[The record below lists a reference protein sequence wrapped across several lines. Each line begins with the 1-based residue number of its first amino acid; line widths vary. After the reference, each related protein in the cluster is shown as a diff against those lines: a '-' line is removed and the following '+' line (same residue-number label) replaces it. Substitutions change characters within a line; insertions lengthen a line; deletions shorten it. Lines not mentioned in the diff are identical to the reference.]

1 MRWIQSSVRYCT
13 LCGIVRAVLLLV
25 LVSSSSCCFAETSRV
40 GSQVSAP
47 IGKNG
52 KGVDMMMILS
62 TRTMVLRKGD
72 DGQARVKVLENMAKE
87 WMMAVGR
94 VWMPRTAR
102 VWCTVSDGHGEEKNW
117 MGFRVYVGKTER
129 EVQEKRK
136 KGDAAWCG
144 WRFMLDKAAGLVDRN
159 SSVGGGMHTAHACH
173 VKMPTYGS
181 YALGVDVSEGG
192 GKKGFFDRWSR
203 RMEGGGWKLV
213 VHGEEESMVKKY
225 AWQSE
230 TVAMIPADGLMDD
243 KNDSDERQSNMNVC
257 YVEHSSAFSSIR
269 AALWMVGIAVLLNA
283 SRISTSLSFRLTAGA
298 FTFMCMSGILLL
310 YVIWKNVPH
319 KKSMIVTYSMF
330 GGGVALL
337 LRLARMPSEYLLG
350 WVSSPIFYVY
360 LGMSGLVG
368 MAVTYYFMSEDDVKI
383 AKILEV
389 GLGILGIVIM
399 MWSATTI
406 MGGIAMFV
414 ASIAV
419 VRALPVCINM
429 VSLSLNQKIR
439 GRAREFTTKKLYFG
453 HGATFMQDTGEER
466 PKSPLNA
473 SGVPETTR
481 RPEPNYGSFS
491 QRQEAPPHTPTTFR
505 VSTVGTP
512 PTPEDFA
519 NEVKLSEIVKRGKIV
534 NVETDRTIGIGKS
547 TYNNLFM
554 KGYVVD
560 FVEGTITPPDKAKKI
575 D

>member
-1 MRWIQSSVRYCT
+1 MTFV
-13 LCGIVRAVLLLV
+13 
-25 LVSSSSCCFAETSRV
+25 
-40 GSQVSAP
+40 
-47 IGKNG
+47 
-52 KGVDMMMILS
+52 
-62 TRTMVLRKGD
+62 
-72 DGQARVKVLENMAKE
+72 
-87 WMMAVGR
+87 
-94 VWMPRTAR
+94 
-102 VWCTVSDGHGEEKNW
+102 
-117 MGFRVYVGKTER
+117 
-129 EVQEKRK
+129 
-136 KGDAAWCG
+136 
-144 WRFMLDKAAGLVDRN
+144 
-159 SSVGGGMHTAHACH
+159 
-173 VKMPTYGS
+173 
-181 YALGVDVSEGG
+181 
-192 GKKGFFDRWSR
+192 GFFV
-203 RMEGGGWKLV
+203 M
-213 VHGEEESMVKKY
+213 
-225 AWQSE
+225 
-230 TVAMIPADGLMDD
+230 
-243 KNDSDERQSNMNVC
+243 
-257 YVEHSSAFSSIR
+257 
-269 AALWMVGIAVLLNA
+269 
-283 SRISTSLSFRLTAGA
+283 
-298 FTFMCMSGILLL
+298 
-310 YVIWKNVPH
+310 
-319 KKSMIVTYSMF
+319 
-330 GGGVALL
+330 
-337 LRLARMPSEYLLG
+337 
-350 WVSSPIFYVY
+350 
-360 LGMSGLVG
+360 
-368 MAVTYYFMSEDDVKI
+368 KI